1 MAAADA
7 GAAAHDA
14 NDWRS
19 GGAANR
25 MRAWPCPVFMTR
37 RKIMTQ
43 TKIGNKTRPI
53 KAKLRNASCL
63 WDTHQRNL
71 WVLDFIRRSPPP
83 PWNIV
88 QHDCGN
94 INDQRR
100 NHRPPQKCGLPPKT
114 GSRSCRCS
122 GPNQQHD
129 FSAGEFS
136 VVIRVRIIQ
145 VDPPG
150 TEPSFFPVREKRT
163 VVLNDVPSRIRSPW
177 QIRLP
182 ITPFAPPAPRCS
194 SCEFPASGIGRAQSI
209 PREQRSGKS
218 EQRRDYPSL
227 GTPLW

>member
-1 MAAADA
+1 
-7 GAAAHDA
+7 
-14 NDWRS
+14 
-19 GGAANR
+19 
-25 MRAWPCPVFMTR
+25 
-37 RKIMTQ
+37 
-43 TKIGNKTRPI
+43 
-53 KAKLRNASCL
+53 
-63 WDTHQRNL
+63 
-71 WVLDFIRRSPPP
+71 VLDFIRRSPPR

-94 INDQRR
+94 LNDQRR
-100 NHRPPQKCGLPPKT
+100 NNRPPRKCGLLLKT
-114 GSRSCRCS
+114 GSCSCCCS

-182 ITPFAPPAPRCS
+182 ITPFAPPGPRCS
-194 SCEFPASGIGRAQSI
+194 SCESPASGTG
-209 PREQRSGKS
+209 
-218 EQRRDYPSL
+218 
-227 GTPLW
+227 